1 MLSNR
6 SEAVEQISR
15 EIKSSREYWLNME
28 INFNTVKAL
37 SSPTRVKI
45 LNQILD
51 KEATPTQLS
60 NKLDKSKSTVSSH
73 LSTLQKADLIQKDAE
88 EGRRRVTYSPT
99 NKAEAIIEGRERK
112 VKFSFGSSALSAL
125 AGLVFGG
132 YALMPNF
139 GSSAQ
144 NMAANSDSS
153 EFSTMT
159 AESAD
164 MGAEAAR
171 TASEAGSGIDFS
183 NILFSSE
190 ILLGVGVLFLG
201 IAAFSFIYGLILNK
215 LGRIELEN

>member
-1 MLSNR
+1 
-6 SEAVEQISR
+6 
-15 EIKSSREYWLNME
+15 ME

-51 KEATPTQLS
+51 KESTPTQLS
-60 NKLDKSKSTVSSH
+60 NELSKSKSTVSSH
-73 LSTLQKADLIQKDAE
+73 LTTLQNAELIEKDSK

-99 NKAEAIIEGRERK
+99 SKAEAIIEGRERK

-125 AGLVFGG
+125 GGLAIGG
-132 YALMPNF
+132 YALMPRF

-144 NMAANSDSS
+144 KATSSDSG
-153 EFSTMT
+153 ELSTMT

-164 MGAEAAR
+164 LGAEAAK
-171 TASEAGSGIDFS
+171 TASETGSGIDLS

-201 IAAFSFIYGLILNK
+201 IAVFSFIYGWTMNK
-215 LGRIELEN
+215 LGE